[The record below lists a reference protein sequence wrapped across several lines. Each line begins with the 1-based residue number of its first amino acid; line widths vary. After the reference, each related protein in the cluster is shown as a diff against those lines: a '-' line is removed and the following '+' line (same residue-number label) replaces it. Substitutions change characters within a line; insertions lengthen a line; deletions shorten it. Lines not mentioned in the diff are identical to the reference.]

1 MGLMDRIFGGNK
13 PEPAQDQ
20 QTQQVNAEWQ
30 QITAEASKRNSV
42 TPEKTGPNPFAGQS
56 QMNVGREAVEQGVAI
71 DRQQQTADR
80 ILAGSPSQNWSLEPM
95 QNVAGIKESRTE
107 SRTNMMLA
115 DQVAEQKPATNAA
128 TARLDQSISSAAST
142 SNRIDPALIARAA
155 EGSRSLERAQELS
168 RDRGLEQNKSA
179 TLGG

>member
-1 MGLMDRIFGGNK
+1 MGLLDRVFGGHK

-30 QITAEASKRNSV
+30 QITTEASKRNSV
-42 TPEKTGPNPFAGQS
+42 TPGKTGPNPFASQS
-56 QMNVGREAVEQGVAI
+56 QMNVGCEAAEQGIAI

-115 DQVAEQKPATNAA
+115 DQVAEQKPPANAA
-128 TARLDQSISSAAST
+128 TTRLDQSISAAST

-155 EGSRSLERAQELS
+155 EGSRSLEKAQELS

>member
-1 MGLMDRIFGGNK
+1 MGLLDRVFGGHK

-42 TPEKTGPNPFAGQS
+42 TPGKTGPNPFASQS
-56 QMNVGREAVEQGVAI
+56 QMNVGREAAEQGIAI

-115 DQVAEQKPATNAA
+115 DQAAEQKPVNAA
-128 TARLDQSISSAAST
+128 TARLDQSISAAST

-155 EGSRSLERAQELS
+155 EGSRSLEKAQELS